1 MVLQE
6 NTRKVLTREEAA
18 VTNIY
23 CEDPNK
29 LDIIVNLN
37 SLKLLAIAK
46 QIELYPGEEVDLT
59 QFVAIMKSV
68 LSDSSLSSRDDFI

>member
-1 MVLQE
+1 MTQE
-6 NTRKVLTREEAA
+6 NTGRRVLTREEAA

-23 CEDPNK
+23 AEDPNK
-29 LDIIVNLN
+29 LDVIVNLN

-59 QFVAIMKSV
+59 
-68 LSDSSLSSRDDFI
+68 